1 MITLV
6 RASSWE
12 KWYSRRAV
20 KADRLV
26 SILLLLQS
34 AERRTARDLA
44 ERLEVSERTIYRD
57 VDALSASGIPIY
69 AERGA
74 DGGIALSQGYRKA
87 ILHIGED
94 EIRALFMTGNA
105 VMADLGLAA
114 NLDRALDKLRGG
126 FSDQQRAAAEKARD
140 RIHIDQRRWNQS
152 DPPTEKL
159 ALLRRAVWDDRR
171 IELSY
176 EDRMRNVTTRCC
188 DPYGLVSKAGVW
200 YIIAKTADGF
210 RSFRVDR
217 IREAREL
224 DERYVRDANF
234 DLDQH
239 WREST
244 QKVMADQVRFEV
256 IVRAT
261 PEAVDMIASY
271 WGAETIEGEPYKLR
285 MVFQSEAMAIRSLVS
300 LGDEVELLEPMS
312 LCPAIMER
320 ARRVIERY
328 ESYVSR

>member
-1 MITLV
+1 M
-6 RASSWE
+6 
-12 KWYSRRAV
+12 

-44 ERLEVSERTIYRD
+44 QRLEVSERTIYRD

-74 DGGIALSQGYRKA
+74 DGGIALSEGYRKA

-114 NLDRALDKLRGG
+114 NLDGALEKLRGG
-126 FSDQQRAAAEKARD
+126 FSDQQRAAAEKARE

-176 EDRMRNVTTRCC
+176 EDRMRAVTTRCA

-200 YIIAKTADGF
+200 YLIAKTPDGF
-210 RSFRVDR
+210 RSFRCDR
-217 IREAREL
+217 IREVREL
-224 DERYVRDANF
+224 DERYQRDPGF
-234 DLDQH
+234 DLDRH

-244 QKVMADQVRFEV
+244 QKLISDQQRFEV
-256 IVRAT
+256 VVRAT
-261 PEAVDMIASY
+261 PESVDMVTSY
-271 WGAETIEGEPYKLR
+271 WGAEQTDGDPLLLR
-285 MVFQSEAMAIRSLVS
+285 MYFQSEAMAIRSMVS
-300 LGDEVELLEPMS
+300 LGDEVELVEPLS
-312 LCPAIMER
+312 LCVAIVER
-320 ARRVIERY
+320 AQRILERY
-328 ESYVSR
+328 SAATL